1 MTDKQRRVV
10 KAVKVLGPIRPHD
23 LAKRLGYKESAP
35 IMQQLLALRKNTL
48 VSKTGKGKST
58 KYDLNDKFRT

>member
-1 MTDKQRRVV
+1 MTDKQRRVF

-48 VSKTGKGKST
+48 LTKTGKGKST
-58 KYDLNDKFRT
+58 KYELSKKFRT

>member
-1 MTDKQRRVV
+1 MTDKQRRVF
-10 KAVKVLGPIRPHD
+10 KAVKILGPIRPHN

-48 VSKTGKGKST
+48 VSKIGKGKST
-58 KYDLNDKFRT
+58 KYQLNRKYEY